1 MMNLRKDKWKIKR
14 LDEISSFKNGFNFNK
29 GDLENG
35 VKVINVFDFQDYF
48 SPNYDSLQNLVAD
61 RLPSEDYLLKKND
74 VLFVRSNGNKDL
86 VGRTLFIDQEPFPMT
101 FSAFSIR
108 ARLLEKNILPR
119 YFVYFLKSDIFK
131 ARLRSIVQGTYIGN
145 ISQSLLAN
153 VAISIPPLDEQERI
167 VELFQSVEQAILH
180 AEGEEGNLKS
190 LQKAL
195 SNGLASNP
203 PVFGDLLGR
212 GQTSEVLETSE
223 VYRRRVFSDVVE
235 CIEDHN
241 RTPLESGLTR
251 FVGLENIEAENFN
264 LQGFGNIEDGTTF
277 TKQFAKGDVLF
288 GKRRAYLKKVAV
300 AEYDGICSSDILV
313 FRAIQKE
320 ILPELLPYYVSS
332 DAFIN
337 YAVSTSAG
345 SLSPRTKWRD
355 LAGFQLSIPNMQAQ
369 EKIADVLRQL
379 SQSLRLISQQKE
391 TLKKLKQKLLNE
403 ILS

>member
-1 MMNLRKDKWKIKR
+1 MINLRKDKWKFTRFEKFAHNISER
-14 LDEISSFKNGFNFNK
+14 VEPNDTTLDK
-29 GDLENG
+29 
-35 VKVINVFDFQDYF
+35 
-48 SPNYDSLQNLVAD
+48 
-61 RLPSEDYLLKKND
+61 
-74 VLFVRSNGNKDL
+74 
-86 VGRTLFIDQEPFPMT
+86 
-101 FSAFSIR
+101 
-108 ARLLEKNILPR
+108 
-119 YFVYFLKSDIFK
+119 
-131 ARLRSIVQGTYIGN
+131 YIGLEHLDSGKAT
-145 ISQSLLAN
+145 IERFGKPEEVIGTKLKIYRGDIIFGKRRAYQRKAAIADFDAICSAHSMVLRAN
-153 VAISIPPLDEQERI
+153 EESVTRDFLINFIHSDVFMNRAISISEGSLSPTIKWKTLAKQEFPLPPLDEQERI

-180 AEGEEGNLKS
+180 VEGEERKLKS

-195 SNGLASNP
+195 SNGLVSDP
-203 PVFGDLLGR
+203 PVFGSLLGR

-223 VYRRRVFSDVVE
+223 VYGRRFSDVVE
-235 CIEDHN
+235 CIEEHI

-251 FVGLENIEAENFN
+251 FVGLENIEAENFS

-300 AEYDGICSSDILV
+300 AEYDGVCSSDILV

-320 ILPELLPYYVSS
+320 ILPELLPYYVSADS
-332 DAFIN
+332 FIN
-337 YAVSTSAG
+337 HAVSTSAG

-379 SQSLRLISQQKE
+379 SESLRLVIQQKE